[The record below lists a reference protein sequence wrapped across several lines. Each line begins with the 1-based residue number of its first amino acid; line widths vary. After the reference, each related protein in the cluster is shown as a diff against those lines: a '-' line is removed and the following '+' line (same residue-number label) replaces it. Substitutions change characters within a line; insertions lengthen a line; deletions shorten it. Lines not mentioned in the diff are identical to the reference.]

1 MSHEALSLL
10 FTGLAFMALIVIV
23 GVGIGMALARSGRAP
38 RRSQVADM
46 LQATAALEARY
57 RDEHA
62 KREQAEWEVRELQA
76 DVANLNK
83 RVAVI
88 ADLERKAE
96 EYDAL
101 ELENAEMQR
110 TFDRE
115 LGRLIDDAQKRIL
128 RLEISKRE
136 LEAVLRD
143 VPGARSYLTARR
155 AALAVPPPTEEDHA
169 PEHE

>member
-1 MSHEALSLL
+1 MSHEVLSLL
-10 FTGLAFMALIVIV
+10 LTGLAFMALIVVV

-38 RRSQVADM
+38 QRSQIADV

-83 RVAVI
+83 RVAGI

-101 ELENAEMQR
+101 ELEAEELRR

-115 LGRLIDDAQKRIL
+115 LGRVADTAQVTTLQLEAAKRYVPGVREFLATLRDSGAHPAAPAQTADDAG
-128 RLEISKRE
+128 E
-136 LEAVLRD
+136 
-143 VPGARSYLTARR
+143 
-155 AALAVPPPTEEDHA
+155 
-169 PEHE
+169 